1 MFLATLGY
9 CFGRAGKRDA
19 ALDVVRILERRS
31 AEQYVSPLDM
41 CIANAGLDRHDAALA
56 WLEKAVGQ
64 RVMRVTELGMPLFDD
79 LRNESGFTE
88 FPQAAELFRL
98 IQIDKLSGTPFAAH

>member
-1 MFLATLGY
+1 
-9 CFGRAGKRDA
+9 
-19 ALDVVRILERRS
+19 
-31 AEQYVSPLDM
+31 
-41 CIANAGLDRHDAALA
+41 
-56 WLEKAVGQ
+56 
-64 RVMRVTELGMPLFDD
+64 MPLFDD